1 MIRSIRVAGGAL
13 TLALLLPGTSRAAPV
28 DFGRNVHDVPLG
40 EVAGIGATGAAALLV
55 ELLWHAPDSA
65 RWSGPVLF
73 DGAVRDALGGKSDG
87 VRTAAARGSDVGEL
101 GLAAYPVLIDAGIVT
116 WLSKGRGDVAR
127 RLVAVDAEAFAV
139 NALLTSI
146 VQRAAGRERPFAQGC
161 GTAGHAACTS
171 PDDRNTSF
179 FSGHTSFAFTAATL
193 LCFQHGRLDLYG
205 DADGLVCPV
214 ALAVASLTG
223 LLRIGADRHWATDVL
238 TGAAVG
244 AAAGSLVSITHIS
257 REPSSA
263 VAGTSSGASFALRF

>member
-1 MIRSIRVAGGAL
+1 MA
-13 TLALLLPGTSRAAPV
+13 RAAPV
-28 DFGRNVHDVPLG
+28 DFGSNVHDVTAG
-40 EVAGIGATGAAALLV
+40 EVAGIGGIGGAALLV
-55 ELLWHAPDSA
+55 ELLFHAPDSA

-73 DGAVRDALGGKSDG
+73 DGPVRNALGGNSDG
-87 VRTAAARGSDVGEL
+87 ARRAAARGSDVGEL
-101 GLAAYPVLIDAGIVT
+101 GLIAYPLLVDAGVVT

-146 VQRAAGRERPFAQGC
+146 VQRAVGRERPFAQGC
-161 GTAGHAACTS
+161 GTAGHAPCTS

-179 FSGHTSFAFTAATL
+179 FSGHTSFAFTGATL

-205 DADGLVCPV
+205 DGDRFVCPV

-244 AAAGSLVSITHIS
+244 AAAGTVVSIAHIS
-257 REPSSA
+257 SA
-263 VAGTSSGASFALRF
+263 KRDSTASARVASVAFAF